1 MKERKKKNK
10 RKNLRKK
17 EKRKKEKERGVGWYE
32 ILWTNMG
39 PS

>member
-17 EKRKKEKERGVGWYE
+17 EKRKKEKESGVGWYE